1 MWSILL
7 DFILSRSFD
16 LNREEKNA
24 ATREKVM
31 KSAVSE
37 FAAHGFE
44 GASMNRVS
52 SGGGISKGIIYHYF
66 DSKRELY
73 LSCVKRCFMEMTEYI
88 NKALSER
95 HENPLDT
102 YFDARVEFF
111 GSNPEM
117 ADIFCEAVFTP
128 PEGLSKEISS
138 LKKPLDELNARIFD
152 MIADEH
158 EIRGDIDRSDAV
170 SVFRVVQNYI
180 NGSFRENGEKPSEE
194 RIREHERECRTAVSV
209 FLYGIIAR

>member
-1 MWSILL
+1 
-7 DFILSRSFD
+7 

-24 ATREKVM
+24 ATREKIM

-37 FAAHGFE
+37 FAAHGYQ

-66 DSKRELY
+66 DSKKELY
-73 LSCVKRCFMEMTEYI
+73 LSCVERCFSEMTSYI
-88 NKALSER
+88 NDALADR
-95 HENPLDT
+95 QGNVIDT
-102 YFDARVEFF
+102 YFDARVEFL

-117 ADIFCEAVFTP
+117 ADIFCEAAFNP
-128 PEGLSKEISS
+128 PEGFSKEINE
-138 LKKPLDELNARIFD
+138 LRKPLDELNVRIFD
-152 MIADEH
+152 KIADEH
-158 EIRGDIDRSDAV
+158 EIRKDIDRSDAV
-170 SVFRVVQNYI
+170 SVFRVMQNYI
-180 NGSFRENGEKPSEE
+180 NGSFRENGERPSEE